1 MSAVLLIP
9 GSGGRYTSENF
20 TSAAVGADTI
30 DCRRCTGL
38 ILQTVIT
45 GTTVGG
51 TFQLEEQLTG
61 SDWAPLGSPVVAVAG
76 ITKFEEANRPFG
88 KVRIDTLLAT
98 GQDASNYFTVSME
111 GQAIGSGLT

>member
-9 GSGGRYTSENF
+9 GAGGRYTSENF
-20 TSAAVGADTI
+20 TSTSTGADTI

-38 ILQTVIT
+38 ILQVAIT
-45 GTTVGG
+45 GTTAGG
-51 TFQLEEQLTG
+51 TFQLQELLTG
-61 SDWAPLGSPVVAVAG
+61 STYADLGSPIVVAAG
-76 ITKFEEANRPFG
+76 ITKLEAANRPFG
-88 KVRIDTLLAT
+88 KVIINPANAT